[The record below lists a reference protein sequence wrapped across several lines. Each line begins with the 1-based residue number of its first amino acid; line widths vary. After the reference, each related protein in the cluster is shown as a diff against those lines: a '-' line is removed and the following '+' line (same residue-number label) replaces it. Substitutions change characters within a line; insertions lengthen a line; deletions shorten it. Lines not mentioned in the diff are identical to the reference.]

1 MQITKTNIQPIISEI
16 YQGNI
21 EAGWYSDPKTG
32 ERKQRNIPEMLMLMV
47 SEIAEAMEG
56 VRKKLPDDK
65 LPHRSMVVT
74 ELGDTFIRL
83 CDLVGYLEELGYT
96 DAGEFDDVVYEK
108 RMYNANRADHK
119 IEARIEPNGKS
130 F

>member
-1 MQITKTNIQPIISEI
+1 MTITRTNIQPIIREI
-16 YQGNI
+16 YNGNI
-21 EAGWYSDPKTG
+21 AAGWYSDPKTG
-32 ERKQRNIPEMLMLMV
+32 ERIVRNKPEMLMLMV

-56 VRKKLPDDK
+56 LRKKLKDDK
-65 LPHRSMVVT
+65 LPTRDMCVT
-74 ELGDTFIRL
+74 EMGDTFIRM
-83 CDLVGYLEELGYT
+83 CDFLGYLEDEGFT

-108 RMYNANRADHK
+108 RQYNANRADHK